1 MGESQPVSDQPVPD
15 EPAANPTPNPPAP
28 GSSKEKARRLV
39 RVLRPFVFV
48 VLIVLS
54 FRSTIADWNDVPTGS
69 MKPNILEGDRIFV
82 NKLAYDLKVP
92 FTTWHIAEWDNPE
105 RGEVV
110 IFYSPA
116 DGMRLVKR
124 VIGVPGD
131 VLELRNN
138 ELLVNGKAADY
149 EPLDAATRDEIAK
162 QLGPRA
168 RDYELALESLG
179 GQRHPMM
186 KAPAFYNDHRTFGP
200 ITVPPGKYFMMG
212 DNRDNSNDSRYYGVV
227 DRSQIV
233 GRASRVVVSVDPQR
247 SYMPRWARFFAP
259 LP

>member
-1 MGESQPVSDQPVPD
+1 MRIP
-15 EPAANPTPNPPAP
+15 
-28 GSSKEKARRLV
+28 RL
-39 RVLRPFVFV
+39 LFV
-48 VLIVLS
+48 VLVVLS
-54 FRSTIADWNDVPTGS
+54 FRSSIADWNDVPTGS

-131 VLELRNN
+131 VLEMRDN

-149 EPLDAATRDEIAK
+149 EPLDAATRADIAN

-168 RDYELALESLG
+168 RDFELAVESLG
-179 GQRHPMM
+179 GQKHPMM
-186 KAPAFYNDHRTFGP
+186 RETASFNDHRSFGP

-212 DNRDNSNDSRYYGVV
+212 DNRDHSNDSRYYGVV

-247 SYMPRWARFFAP
+247 SYKPRWGRFFAP

>member
-1 MGESQPVSDQPVPD
+1 MATSGWKDRSVRYLKQ
-15 EPAANPTPNPPAP
+15 
-28 GSSKEKARRLV
+28 ARSL
-39 RVLRPFVFV
+39 LFV
-48 VLIVLS
+48 VLVVLS
-54 FRSTIADWNDVPTGS
+54 FRSSIADWNDVPTGS

-131 VLELRNN
+131 VLEMRDN

-149 EPLDAATRDEIAK
+149 EPLDAATRADIAN

-168 RDYELALESLG
+168 RDFELAVESLG
-179 GQRHPMM
+179 GQKHPMM
-186 KAPAFYNDHRTFGP
+186 RETASFNDHRSFGP

-212 DNRDNSNDSRYYGVV
+212 DNRDHSNDSRYYGVV

-247 SYMPRWARFFAP
+247 SYKPRWGRFFAP